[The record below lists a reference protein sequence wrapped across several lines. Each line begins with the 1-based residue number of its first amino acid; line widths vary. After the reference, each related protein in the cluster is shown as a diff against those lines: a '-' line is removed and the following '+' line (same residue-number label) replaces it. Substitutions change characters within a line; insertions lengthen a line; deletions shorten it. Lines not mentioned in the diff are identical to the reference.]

1 MDLELIEIV
10 DKLKEKIESSL
21 IYKEYLESEK
31 KINDSDEV
39 KILSYKKDMAILKYG
54 DAIKHYDK
62 NSTEVI
68 NASKEMSEAI
78 FNLNNH
84 PLVVIYN
91 NNLAKL
97 NSFLKEIKD
106 ALYGGLL
113 WLKYV
118 VVNIYIEY

>member
-113 WLKYV
+113 
-118 VVNIYIEY
+118 